1 MYIVHVTYVSS
12 WMVMCFIWSRWV
24 YTNVTMWPSIY
35 LASRRGHTVEKCMQQ
50 RRRPYW
56 SSPTKRRVSPLMVCE
71 VLLPLIRIINDFCVE
86 KADQSPPKRHS
97 PPLAT
102 LCTYLVVQ
110 SMRWRMV
117 FNLEPSVGGRFHLI
131 FGVHFCVLYK
141 RLRAYFWSQ
150 WPIRQLQYC

>member
-102 LCTYLVVQ
+102 LCTLVWVFSDCKLLTQNYLNKL
-110 SMRWRMV
+110 V
-117 FNLEPSVGGRFHLI
+117 FQNIENSSIHEHVKIGLKTAI
-131 FGVHFCVLYK
+131 FCQI
-141 RLRAYFWSQ
+141 S
-150 WPIRQLQYC
+150 